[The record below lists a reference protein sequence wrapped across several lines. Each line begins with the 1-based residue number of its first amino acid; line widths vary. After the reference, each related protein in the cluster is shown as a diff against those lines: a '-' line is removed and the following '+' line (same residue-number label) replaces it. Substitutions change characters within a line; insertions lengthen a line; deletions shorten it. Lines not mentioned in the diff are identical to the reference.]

1 MEGRKKM
8 QTVAIVGAGI
18 VGLAHAYAYAKRGWR
33 VRVYERSPRAQGA
46 SVRNFGM
53 IWPIGQPAGEQLE
66 LAMLSRRI
74 WLEILEA
81 AGLPYV
87 ASGSLHLTYH
97 ADEEAVAREFATA
110 QPQRG
115 RWVDA
120 EEAVALSPAAN
131 PEGLRGALY
140 SEHEVVVD
148 PRLVLATLAEFL
160 DENYGVEFEFATAVG
175 DVRRLDADRVVVAS
189 GHDFVTLFPEVFRE
203 SGLKPCKLQMM
214 RTAPQP
220 AGWRFGPALAAGL
233 TLRFYPSFSAC
244 ATLPELKAR
253 IAETMPEY
261 DAWGIHVL
269 ASPAQDNAIT
279 IGDSHEYDLTVDVF
293 NKERIDELILS
304 YFETF
309 ARLPNPRIAE
319 RWSGVY
325 AKHPRQAYFHAR
337 PETGVEII
345 TGLGG
350 AGMTLSMGLAEK
362 LVSLVEDQK
371 PSRNIN

>member
-1 MEGRKKM
+1 M

-87 ASGSLHLTYH
+87 ASGSLHLAYH

-131 PEGLRGALY
+131 PKGLRGALY

-160 DENYGVEFEFATAVG
+160 DEHYGVEFEFATAVG

-189 GHDFVTLFPEVFRE
+189 GHDLVTLFPEVFRE
-203 SGLKPCKLQMM
+203 SGLQMCKLQMM

-253 IAETMPEY
+253 IAGTMAEY
-261 DAWGIHVL
+261 DAWGIHVM
-269 ASPAQDNAIT
+269 ASPTQDNAIT

-304 YFETF
+304 YFEMF
-309 ARLPNPRIAE
+309 ARLPNRRIAE

-325 AKHPRQAYFHAR
+325 AKHPRRAYFHAR
-337 PETGVEII
+337 PETGVEIV

-362 LVSLVEDQK
+362 LVSLAEDQK